1 MKRILDREAT
11 AKSAHPFIAKTAK
24 CKNAKC

>member
-11 AKSAHPFIAKTAK
+11 AWSAPPFIAKNAK